1 MLSHLF
7 STFLESGEIACFA
20 FLSPYVPFHGSRGRE
35 MSSPL
40 VSISYLEAMM
50 TTQDVQAAV
59 SNLSASDKVR
69 LACKVL
75 LSTDLSAGWFLQ
87 RFLDG
92 KSQRLPEKTAQTVAQ
107 ILPHL

>member
-1 MLSHLF
+1 
-7 STFLESGEIACFA
+7 
-20 FLSPYVPFHGSRGRE
+20 

-59 SNLSASDKVR
+59 NNLSGNDKIR
-69 LACKVL
+69 LTCKVL

-92 KSQRLPEKTAQTVAQ
+92 KAQRLPEKTAQTVAQ
-107 ILPHL
+107 LLPHL

>member
-1 MLSHLF
+1 
-7 STFLESGEIACFA
+7 
-20 FLSPYVPFHGSRGRE
+20 

-59 SNLSASDKVR
+59 INLSGSDKVR
-69 LACKVL
+69 LTCKVL
-75 LSTDLSAGWFLQ
+75 LNTDLSAGWFLQ

>member
-1 MLSHLF
+1 
-7 STFLESGEIACFA
+7 
-20 FLSPYVPFHGSRGRE
+20 
-35 MSSPL
+35 
-40 VSISYLEAMM
+40 MM

>member
-1 MLSHLF
+1 
-7 STFLESGEIACFA
+7 
-20 FLSPYVPFHGSRGRE
+20 

-59 SNLSASDKVR
+59 SKLSGSDKVR
-69 LACKVL
+69 LTCKVL